1 MFDAKTLDAW
11 LMHIEVLHSKPID
24 LGLDRMKTMVERMGL
39 DFSSRTVIT
48 VGGTNGK
55 GSTCAML
62 ESIYRAAGYTTGMH
76 TSPHLIRLNER
87 CVVNGRE
94 VDDERLMD
102 AFRAVEK
109 ARGDMTLSY
118 FEYTALAI
126 LRIFRED
133 ELDVVI
139 LEIGLGGRLDAI
151 NTIDSNA
158 AVISTIGIDHVAFL
172 GNTREAI
179 GLEKAHIY
187 RPGCPAVCA
196 DADVPATVRN
206 HVEQI
211 GAKRLFAG
219 EDWTVTVKENGTF
232 TFAQGATLFE
242 DLPEPALAGVNQ
254 YRNAGGVLSVIAS
267 LMDRVPV
274 TLDDIRTGL
283 RQVRLTARFELITT
297 DPVPTVIDVGHNP
310 QAAEVLLTN
319 VVRSRR
325 PGEHTI
331 AVCGMLADKDMAG
344 VTHILADA
352 FDEWHVASLTGPRAA
367 TAAQLHEA
375 MLTAGVEPGRIHEH
389 ADVAQALAA
398 ARESA
403 VKIAGGAESGAEQA
417 VRIVVFGSFVTVTAA
432 PAGDEEPTGKKRL
445 RMPAFGFMKRKA
457 APLSDE
463 VEDDVPDEEIL
474 VQRQR
479 TRYRLVGA
487 AALMLGVI
495 VVSPLL
501 LDREQDV
508 KPPVSTEIPAV
519 PETARTTLNALPGSS
534 GDVDVTANGAAAEQ
548 STSRANLANEA
559 RQPVKTEP
567 APKAE
572 AAKPAPAPAARPEPK
587 KAEEKPAKKSS
598 ATDGKGFYVQVLA
611 TSSERNAEKLVR
623 ELSAKG
629 YPAYKVSVSQKA
641 GTLWRVRVGNY
652 ATRDEA
658 RGVQGTLVLDG
669 HTGQLIVGN
678 NP

>member
-1 MFDAKTLDAW
+1 MQFPNPFKK
-11 LMHIEVLHSKPID
+11 EKPA
-24 LGLDRMKTMVERMGL
+24 E
-39 DFSSRTVIT
+39 
-48 VGGTNGK
+48 
-55 GSTCAML
+55 
-62 ESIYRAAGYTTGMH
+62 
-76 TSPHLIRLNER
+76 
-87 CVVNGRE
+87 
-94 VDDERLMD
+94 
-102 AFRAVEK
+102 
-109 ARGDMTLSY
+109 
-118 FEYTALAI
+118 
-126 LRIFRED
+126 
-133 ELDVVI
+133 
-139 LEIGLGGRLDAI
+139 
-151 NTIDSNA
+151 
-158 AVISTIGIDHVAFL
+158 
-172 GNTREAI
+172 
-179 GLEKAHIY
+179 
-187 RPGCPAVCA
+187 
-196 DADVPATVRN
+196 
-206 HVEQI
+206 
-211 GAKRLFAG
+211 
-219 EDWTVTVKENGTF
+219 
-232 TFAQGATLFE
+232 
-242 DLPEPALAGVNQ
+242 
-254 YRNAGGVLSVIAS
+254 
-267 LMDRVPV
+267 
-274 TLDDIRTGL
+274 
-283 RQVRLTARFELITT
+283 
-297 DPVPTVIDVGHNP
+297 
-310 QAAEVLLTN
+310 QAAEAPRIEPQLGGEGGEPSPWDVREDPPAFN
-319 VVRSRR
+319 VV
-325 PGEHTI
+325 GEEKPLVEPERAAEPVPESVQTPVYSPAAPAASADPVAPAPESAPRGSLVVEPKAPQPAAKI
-331 AVCGMLADKDMAG
+331 EPRLA
-344 VTHILADA
+344 
-352 FDEWHVASLTGPRAA
+352 PRAA
-367 TAAQLHEA
+367 DAAPETRLVIGEIGSAPSPEA
-375 MLTAGVEPGRIHEH
+375 PRRPAPEPE
-389 ADVAQALAA
+389 A
-398 ARESA
+398 
-403 VKIAGGAESGAEQA
+403 
-417 VRIVVFGSFVTVTAA
+417 AA

-534 GDVDVTANGAAAEQ
+534 GDVDVTDNGAAAEQ

-587 KAEEKPAKKSS
+587 KAEEKPAKKSF

>member
-1 MFDAKTLDAW
+1 MQFPNPFKK
-11 LMHIEVLHSKPID
+11 EKPA
-24 LGLDRMKTMVERMGL
+24 E
-39 DFSSRTVIT
+39 
-48 VGGTNGK
+48 
-55 GSTCAML
+55 
-62 ESIYRAAGYTTGMH
+62 
-76 TSPHLIRLNER
+76 
-87 CVVNGRE
+87 
-94 VDDERLMD
+94 
-102 AFRAVEK
+102 
-109 ARGDMTLSY
+109 
-118 FEYTALAI
+118 
-126 LRIFRED
+126 
-133 ELDVVI
+133 
-139 LEIGLGGRLDAI
+139 
-151 NTIDSNA
+151 
-158 AVISTIGIDHVAFL
+158 
-172 GNTREAI
+172 
-179 GLEKAHIY
+179 
-187 RPGCPAVCA
+187 
-196 DADVPATVRN
+196 
-206 HVEQI
+206 
-211 GAKRLFAG
+211 
-219 EDWTVTVKENGTF
+219 
-232 TFAQGATLFE
+232 
-242 DLPEPALAGVNQ
+242 
-254 YRNAGGVLSVIAS
+254 
-267 LMDRVPV
+267 
-274 TLDDIRTGL
+274 
-283 RQVRLTARFELITT
+283 
-297 DPVPTVIDVGHNP
+297 
-310 QAAEVLLTN
+310 QAAEAPRIEPQLGGEGGEPSPWDVREDPPAFN
-319 VVRSRR
+319 VV
-325 PGEHTI
+325 GEEKPLVEPERAAEPVPESVQTPVYSPAAPAASADPVAPAPESAPRGSLFVEPKAPQPAAKI
-331 AVCGMLADKDMAG
+331 EPRLA
-344 VTHILADA
+344 
-352 FDEWHVASLTGPRAA
+352 PRAA
-367 TAAQLHEA
+367 DAAPETRLVIGEIGSAPSPEA
-375 MLTAGVEPGRIHEH
+375 PRRPPPEP
-389 ADVAQALAA
+389 QAP
-398 ARESA
+398 
-403 VKIAGGAESGAEQA
+403 
-417 VRIVVFGSFVTVTAA
+417 A

>member
-1 MFDAKTLDAW
+1 MQFPNPFKK
-11 LMHIEVLHSKPID
+11 EKPA
-24 LGLDRMKTMVERMGL
+24 E
-39 DFSSRTVIT
+39 
-48 VGGTNGK
+48 
-55 GSTCAML
+55 
-62 ESIYRAAGYTTGMH
+62 
-76 TSPHLIRLNER
+76 
-87 CVVNGRE
+87 
-94 VDDERLMD
+94 
-102 AFRAVEK
+102 
-109 ARGDMTLSY
+109 
-118 FEYTALAI
+118 
-126 LRIFRED
+126 
-133 ELDVVI
+133 
-139 LEIGLGGRLDAI
+139 
-151 NTIDSNA
+151 
-158 AVISTIGIDHVAFL
+158 
-172 GNTREAI
+172 
-179 GLEKAHIY
+179 
-187 RPGCPAVCA
+187 
-196 DADVPATVRN
+196 
-206 HVEQI
+206 
-211 GAKRLFAG
+211 
-219 EDWTVTVKENGTF
+219 
-232 TFAQGATLFE
+232 
-242 DLPEPALAGVNQ
+242 
-254 YRNAGGVLSVIAS
+254 
-267 LMDRVPV
+267 
-274 TLDDIRTGL
+274 
-283 RQVRLTARFELITT
+283 
-297 DPVPTVIDVGHNP
+297 
-310 QAAEVLLTN
+310 QAAEAPRIEPQLGGEGGEPSPWDVREDPPAFN
-319 VVRSRR
+319 VV
-325 PGEHTI
+325 GEEKPLVEPERAAEPVPESVQTPVYSPAAPAASADPVAPAPESAPRGSLFVEPKAPQPAAKI
-331 AVCGMLADKDMAG
+331 EPRLA
-344 VTHILADA
+344 
-352 FDEWHVASLTGPRAA
+352 PRAA
-367 TAAQLHEA
+367 DAAPETRLVIGEIGSAPSPEA
-375 MLTAGVEPGRIHEH
+375 PRRPAPEPE
-389 ADVAQALAA
+389 A
-398 ARESA
+398 
-403 VKIAGGAESGAEQA
+403 
-417 VRIVVFGSFVTVTAA
+417 AA

-534 GDVDVTANGAAAEQ
+534 GDVDVTDNGAAAEQ

-587 KAEEKPAKKSS
+587 KAEEKPAKKSF

-658 RGVQGTLVLDG
+658 RGVQGTLGLDG

>member
-1 MFDAKTLDAW
+1 MQFPNPFKKEKPAEQAAEAPR
-11 LMHIEVLHSKPID
+11 IEPQ
-24 LGLDRMKTMVERMGL
+24 
-39 DFSSRTVIT
+39 
-48 VGGTNGK
+48 
-55 GSTCAML
+55 
-62 ESIYRAAGYTTGMH
+62 
-76 TSPHLIRLNER
+76 
-87 CVVNGRE
+87 
-94 VDDERLMD
+94 
-102 AFRAVEK
+102 
-109 ARGDMTLSY
+109 
-118 FEYTALAI
+118 
-126 LRIFRED
+126 
-133 ELDVVI
+133 
-139 LEIGLGGRLDAI
+139 LGGEGGEP
-151 NTIDSNA
+151 S
-158 AVISTIGIDHVAFL
+158 
-172 GNTREAI
+172 
-179 GLEKAHIY
+179 
-187 RPGCPAVCA
+187 PW
-196 DADVPATVRN
+196 DVR
-206 HVEQI
+206 
-211 GAKRLFAG
+211 
-219 EDWTVTVKENGTF
+219 
-232 TFAQGATLFE
+232 E
-242 DLPEPALAGVNQ
+242 DLPAFNVVGEEKPLVEPERAAEPVPE
-254 YRNAGGVLSVIAS
+254 SVQTPVYSPAAPAAS
-267 LMDRVPV
+267 
-274 TLDDIRTGL
+274 
-283 RQVRLTARFELITT
+283 A
-297 DPVPTVIDVGHNP
+297 DPVAPAPESAPRGSLFVEPKAP
-310 QAAEVLLTN
+310 QPAAKIEPRL
-319 VVRSRR
+319 S
-325 PGEHTI
+325 
-331 AVCGMLADKDMAG
+331 
-344 VTHILADA
+344 
-352 FDEWHVASLTGPRAA
+352 PRAA
-367 TAAQLHEA
+367 DAAPETRLVIGEIGSAPSPEA
-375 MLTAGVEPGRIHEH
+375 PRRPAPEPE
-389 ADVAQALAA
+389 A
-398 ARESA
+398 
-403 VKIAGGAESGAEQA
+403 
-417 VRIVVFGSFVTVTAA
+417 AA

-611 TSSERNAEKLVR
+611 TSSERNAEKLVK

-629 YPAYKVSVSQKA
+629 YPAYKVSVSQKV

>member
-1 MFDAKTLDAW
+1 MQFSNPFKK
-11 LMHIEVLHSKPID
+11 EKPA
-24 LGLDRMKTMVERMGL
+24 E
-39 DFSSRTVIT
+39 
-48 VGGTNGK
+48 
-55 GSTCAML
+55 
-62 ESIYRAAGYTTGMH
+62 
-76 TSPHLIRLNER
+76 
-87 CVVNGRE
+87 
-94 VDDERLMD
+94 
-102 AFRAVEK
+102 
-109 ARGDMTLSY
+109 
-118 FEYTALAI
+118 
-126 LRIFRED
+126 
-133 ELDVVI
+133 
-139 LEIGLGGRLDAI
+139 
-151 NTIDSNA
+151 
-158 AVISTIGIDHVAFL
+158 
-172 GNTREAI
+172 
-179 GLEKAHIY
+179 
-187 RPGCPAVCA
+187 
-196 DADVPATVRN
+196 
-206 HVEQI
+206 
-211 GAKRLFAG
+211 
-219 EDWTVTVKENGTF
+219 
-232 TFAQGATLFE
+232 
-242 DLPEPALAGVNQ
+242 
-254 YRNAGGVLSVIAS
+254 
-267 LMDRVPV
+267 
-274 TLDDIRTGL
+274 
-283 RQVRLTARFELITT
+283 
-297 DPVPTVIDVGHNP
+297 
-310 QAAEVLLTN
+310 QAAEAPRIEPQLGGEGGEPSPWDVREDPPAFN
-319 VVRSRR
+319 VV
-325 PGEHTI
+325 GEEKPLVEPERAAEPVPESVQTPVYSPAAPAASADPVAPAPAPESAPRGSLFVEPKAPQPAAKI
-331 AVCGMLADKDMAG
+331 EPRLA
-344 VTHILADA
+344 
-352 FDEWHVASLTGPRAA
+352 PRAA
-367 TAAQLHEA
+367 DAAPETRLVIGEIGSAPSPEA
-375 MLTAGVEPGRIHEH
+375 PRRPAPEPE
-389 ADVAQALAA
+389 A
-398 ARESA
+398 
-403 VKIAGGAESGAEQA
+403 
-417 VRIVVFGSFVTVTAA
+417 AA

-495 VVSPLL
+495 VVLPLL

>member
-1 MFDAKTLDAW
+1 MQFPNPFKKEKPAEQAAEAPR
-11 LMHIEVLHSKPID
+11 IEPQLGGEGGEPSPWDVREDPPAFNVVGEEKP
-24 LGLDRMKTMVERMGL
+24 LVEP
-39 DFSSRTVIT
+39 
-48 VGGTNGK
+48 
-55 GSTCAML
+55 
-62 ESIYRAAGYTTGMH
+62 ERAAEPVPESVQTPVY
-76 TSPHLIRLNER
+76 SPAAPAASADPVAPAPESAPRGSLFVEPKAPQPAAKIEPRLAPRAADAAPET
-87 CVVNGRE
+87 
-94 VDDERLMD
+94 RL
-102 AFRAVEK
+102 
-109 ARGDMTLSY
+109 
-118 FEYTALAI
+118 
-126 LRIFRED
+126 
-133 ELDVVI
+133 VI
-139 LEIGLGGRLDAI
+139 GEIGRAP
-151 NTIDSNA
+151 SP
-158 AVISTIGIDHVAFL
+158 
-172 GNTREAI
+172 EAPR
-179 GLEKAHIY
+179 
-187 RPGCPAVCA
+187 RPP
-196 DADVPATVRN
+196 
-206 HVEQI
+206 
-211 GAKRLFAG
+211 
-219 EDWTVTVKENGTF
+219 
-232 TFAQGATLFE
+232 
-242 DLPEPALAGVNQ
+242 PEPAA
-254 YRNAGGVLSVIAS
+254 
-267 LMDRVPV
+267 
-274 TLDDIRTGL
+274 
-283 RQVRLTARFELITT
+283 
-297 DPVPTVIDVGHNP
+297 
-310 QAAEVLLTN
+310 
-319 VVRSRR
+319 
-325 PGEHTI
+325 
-331 AVCGMLADKDMAG
+331 
-344 VTHILADA
+344 
-352 FDEWHVASLTGPRAA
+352 
-367 TAAQLHEA
+367 
-375 MLTAGVEPGRIHEH
+375 
-389 ADVAQALAA
+389 
-398 ARESA
+398 
-403 VKIAGGAESGAEQA
+403 
-417 VRIVVFGSFVTVTAA
+417 AA
-432 PAGDEEPTGKKRL
+432 PAGAGVPTGKKRL

>member
-1 MFDAKTLDAW
+1 MQFPNPFKK
-11 LMHIEVLHSKPID
+11 EKPA
-24 LGLDRMKTMVERMGL
+24 E
-39 DFSSRTVIT
+39 
-48 VGGTNGK
+48 
-55 GSTCAML
+55 
-62 ESIYRAAGYTTGMH
+62 
-76 TSPHLIRLNER
+76 
-87 CVVNGRE
+87 
-94 VDDERLMD
+94 
-102 AFRAVEK
+102 
-109 ARGDMTLSY
+109 
-118 FEYTALAI
+118 
-126 LRIFRED
+126 
-133 ELDVVI
+133 
-139 LEIGLGGRLDAI
+139 
-151 NTIDSNA
+151 
-158 AVISTIGIDHVAFL
+158 
-172 GNTREAI
+172 
-179 GLEKAHIY
+179 
-187 RPGCPAVCA
+187 
-196 DADVPATVRN
+196 
-206 HVEQI
+206 
-211 GAKRLFAG
+211 
-219 EDWTVTVKENGTF
+219 
-232 TFAQGATLFE
+232 
-242 DLPEPALAGVNQ
+242 
-254 YRNAGGVLSVIAS
+254 
-267 LMDRVPV
+267 
-274 TLDDIRTGL
+274 
-283 RQVRLTARFELITT
+283 
-297 DPVPTVIDVGHNP
+297 
-310 QAAEVLLTN
+310 QAAEAPRIEPQLGGEGGEPSPWDVREDPPAFN
-319 VVRSRR
+319 VV
-325 PGEHTI
+325 GEEKPLVEPERAAEPVPESVQTPVYSPAAPAASADPVAPAPESAPRGSLFVEPKAPQPAAKI
-331 AVCGMLADKDMAG
+331 EPRLA
-344 VTHILADA
+344 
-352 FDEWHVASLTGPRAA
+352 PRAA
-367 TAAQLHEA
+367 DAAPETRLVIGEIGSAPSPEA
-375 MLTAGVEPGRIHEH
+375 PRRPAPEPE
-389 ADVAQALAA
+389 A
-398 ARESA
+398 
-403 VKIAGGAESGAEQA
+403 
-417 VRIVVFGSFVTVTAA
+417 AA

-445 RMPAFGFMKRKA
+445 RMPTFGFMKRKA

-479 TRYRLVGA
+479 PRYRLVGA

>member
-1 MFDAKTLDAW
+1 MQFPNPFKKEKPAEQAAQAPR
-11 LMHIEVLHSKPID
+11 IEPQLGGEGGEPSPWDVREDPPAFNVVGEEKP
-24 LGLDRMKTMVERMGL
+24 LVEP
-39 DFSSRTVIT
+39 
-48 VGGTNGK
+48 
-55 GSTCAML
+55 
-62 ESIYRAAGYTTGMH
+62 ERAA
-76 TSPHLIRLNER
+76 E
-87 CVVNGRE
+87 
-94 VDDERLMD
+94 
-102 AFRAVEK
+102 
-109 ARGDMTLSY
+109 
-118 FEYTALAI
+118 
-126 LRIFRED
+126 
-133 ELDVVI
+133 
-139 LEIGLGGRLDAI
+139 
-151 NTIDSNA
+151 
-158 AVISTIGIDHVAFL
+158 
-172 GNTREAI
+172 
-179 GLEKAHIY
+179 
-187 RPGCPAVCA
+187 
-196 DADVPATVRN
+196 
-206 HVEQI
+206 
-211 GAKRLFAG
+211 
-219 EDWTVTVKENGTF
+219 
-232 TFAQGATLFE
+232 
-242 DLPEPALAGVNQ
+242 
-254 YRNAGGVLSVIAS
+254 
-267 LMDRVPV
+267 
-274 TLDDIRTGL
+274 
-283 RQVRLTARFELITT
+283 
-297 DPVPTVIDVGHNP
+297 PVPESVQTPVYSPAAPAASANP
-310 QAAEVLLTN
+310 VAPAPESAPRGSLFVEPKAPQPAAKIEP
-319 VVRSRR
+319 R
-325 PGEHTI
+325 
-331 AVCGMLADKDMAG
+331 LA
-344 VTHILADA
+344 
-352 FDEWHVASLTGPRAA
+352 PRAA
-367 TAAQLHEA
+367 DAAPETRLVIGEIGSAPSPEA
-375 MLTAGVEPGRIHEH
+375 PRRPAPEPE
-389 ADVAQALAA
+389 A
-398 ARESA
+398 
-403 VKIAGGAESGAEQA
+403 
-417 VRIVVFGSFVTVTAA
+417 AA

>member
-1 MFDAKTLDAW
+1 MQFPNPFKKEKPAEQADEAPR
-11 LMHIEVLHSKPID
+11 IEPQLGGEGGEPSPWDVREDPPAFNVVGEEKP
-24 LGLDRMKTMVERMGL
+24 LVEP
-39 DFSSRTVIT
+39 
-48 VGGTNGK
+48 
-55 GSTCAML
+55 
-62 ESIYRAAGYTTGMH
+62 ERAAEPVPESVQTPVY
-76 TSPHLIRLNER
+76 SP
-87 CVVNGRE
+87 
-94 VDDERLMD
+94 
-102 AFRAVEK
+102 
-109 ARGDMTLSY
+109 
-118 FEYTALAI
+118 
-126 LRIFRED
+126 
-133 ELDVVI
+133 
-139 LEIGLGGRLDAI
+139 
-151 NTIDSNA
+151 A
-158 AVISTIGIDHVAFL
+158 A
-172 GNTREAI
+172 
-179 GLEKAHIY
+179 
-187 RPGCPAVCA
+187 PA
-196 DADVPATVRN
+196 
-206 HVEQI
+206 
-211 GAKRLFAG
+211 
-219 EDWTVTVKENGTF
+219 
-232 TFAQGATLFE
+232 
-242 DLPEPALAGVNQ
+242 
-254 YRNAGGVLSVIAS
+254 AS
-267 LMDRVPV
+267 
-274 TLDDIRTGL
+274 
-283 RQVRLTARFELITT
+283 A
-297 DPVPTVIDVGHNP
+297 DPVAPAPESAPRGSLFVEPKAP
-310 QAAEVLLTN
+310 QPAAKIEP
-319 VVRSRR
+319 R
-325 PGEHTI
+325 
-331 AVCGMLADKDMAG
+331 LA
-344 VTHILADA
+344 
-352 FDEWHVASLTGPRAA
+352 PRAA
-367 TAAQLHEA
+367 DAAPETRLVIGEIGSAPSPEA
-375 MLTAGVEPGRIHEH
+375 PRRPAPEPE
-389 ADVAQALAA
+389 A
-398 ARESA
+398 
-403 VKIAGGAESGAEQA
+403 
-417 VRIVVFGSFVTVTAA
+417 AA

-587 KAEEKPAKKSS
+587 KAEEKPAKKSF

>member
-1 MFDAKTLDAW
+1 MQFPNPFKK
-11 LMHIEVLHSKPID
+11 EKPA
-24 LGLDRMKTMVERMGL
+24 E
-39 DFSSRTVIT
+39 
-48 VGGTNGK
+48 
-55 GSTCAML
+55 
-62 ESIYRAAGYTTGMH
+62 
-76 TSPHLIRLNER
+76 
-87 CVVNGRE
+87 
-94 VDDERLMD
+94 
-102 AFRAVEK
+102 
-109 ARGDMTLSY
+109 
-118 FEYTALAI
+118 
-126 LRIFRED
+126 
-133 ELDVVI
+133 
-139 LEIGLGGRLDAI
+139 
-151 NTIDSNA
+151 
-158 AVISTIGIDHVAFL
+158 
-172 GNTREAI
+172 
-179 GLEKAHIY
+179 
-187 RPGCPAVCA
+187 
-196 DADVPATVRN
+196 
-206 HVEQI
+206 
-211 GAKRLFAG
+211 
-219 EDWTVTVKENGTF
+219 
-232 TFAQGATLFE
+232 
-242 DLPEPALAGVNQ
+242 
-254 YRNAGGVLSVIAS
+254 
-267 LMDRVPV
+267 
-274 TLDDIRTGL
+274 
-283 RQVRLTARFELITT
+283 
-297 DPVPTVIDVGHNP
+297 
-310 QAAEVLLTN
+310 QAAEAPRIEPQLGGEGGEPSPWDVREDPPAFN
-319 VVRSRR
+319 VV
-325 PGEHTI
+325 GEEKPLVEPERAAEPVPESVQTPVYSPAAPAASADPVAPAPESAPRGSLFVEPKAPQPAAKI
-331 AVCGMLADKDMAG
+331 EPRLA
-344 VTHILADA
+344 
-352 FDEWHVASLTGPRAA
+352 PRAA
-367 TAAQLHEA
+367 DAAPETRLVIGEIGSAPSPEA
-375 MLTAGVEPGRIHEH
+375 PRRPAPEPE
-389 ADVAQALAA
+389 A
-398 ARESA
+398 
-403 VKIAGGAESGAEQA
+403 
-417 VRIVVFGSFVTVTAA
+417 AA

-641 GTLWRVRVGNY
+641 GTFWRVRVGNY

-669 HTGQLIVGN
+669 HTGQLIVGY

>member
-1 MFDAKTLDAW
+1 MQFPNPFKK
-11 LMHIEVLHSKPID
+11 EKPA
-24 LGLDRMKTMVERMGL
+24 E
-39 DFSSRTVIT
+39 
-48 VGGTNGK
+48 
-55 GSTCAML
+55 
-62 ESIYRAAGYTTGMH
+62 
-76 TSPHLIRLNER
+76 
-87 CVVNGRE
+87 
-94 VDDERLMD
+94 
-102 AFRAVEK
+102 
-109 ARGDMTLSY
+109 
-118 FEYTALAI
+118 
-126 LRIFRED
+126 
-133 ELDVVI
+133 
-139 LEIGLGGRLDAI
+139 
-151 NTIDSNA
+151 
-158 AVISTIGIDHVAFL
+158 
-172 GNTREAI
+172 
-179 GLEKAHIY
+179 
-187 RPGCPAVCA
+187 
-196 DADVPATVRN
+196 
-206 HVEQI
+206 
-211 GAKRLFAG
+211 
-219 EDWTVTVKENGTF
+219 
-232 TFAQGATLFE
+232 
-242 DLPEPALAGVNQ
+242 
-254 YRNAGGVLSVIAS
+254 
-267 LMDRVPV
+267 
-274 TLDDIRTGL
+274 
-283 RQVRLTARFELITT
+283 
-297 DPVPTVIDVGHNP
+297 
-310 QAAEVLLTN
+310 QAAEAPRIEPQLGGEGGEPSPWDVREDPPAFN
-319 VVRSRR
+319 VV
-325 PGEHTI
+325 GEEKPLVEPERAAEPVPESVQTPVYSPAAPAASADPVAPAPESAPRGSLFVEPKAPQPAAKI
-331 AVCGMLADKDMAG
+331 EPRLA
-344 VTHILADA
+344 
-352 FDEWHVASLTGPRAA
+352 PRAA
-367 TAAQLHEA
+367 DAAPETRLVIGEIGSAPSPEA
-375 MLTAGVEPGRIHEH
+375 PRRPAPEPE
-389 ADVAQALAA
+389 A
-398 ARESA
+398 
-403 VKIAGGAESGAEQA
+403 
-417 VRIVVFGSFVTVTAA
+417 AA

-611 TSSERNAEKLVR
+611 TSSEHNAEKLVR

>member
-1 MFDAKTLDAW
+1 MQFPNPFKK
-11 LMHIEVLHSKPID
+11 EKPA
-24 LGLDRMKTMVERMGL
+24 E
-39 DFSSRTVIT
+39 
-48 VGGTNGK
+48 
-55 GSTCAML
+55 
-62 ESIYRAAGYTTGMH
+62 
-76 TSPHLIRLNER
+76 
-87 CVVNGRE
+87 
-94 VDDERLMD
+94 
-102 AFRAVEK
+102 
-109 ARGDMTLSY
+109 
-118 FEYTALAI
+118 
-126 LRIFRED
+126 
-133 ELDVVI
+133 
-139 LEIGLGGRLDAI
+139 
-151 NTIDSNA
+151 
-158 AVISTIGIDHVAFL
+158 
-172 GNTREAI
+172 
-179 GLEKAHIY
+179 
-187 RPGCPAVCA
+187 
-196 DADVPATVRN
+196 
-206 HVEQI
+206 
-211 GAKRLFAG
+211 
-219 EDWTVTVKENGTF
+219 
-232 TFAQGATLFE
+232 
-242 DLPEPALAGVNQ
+242 
-254 YRNAGGVLSVIAS
+254 
-267 LMDRVPV
+267 
-274 TLDDIRTGL
+274 
-283 RQVRLTARFELITT
+283 
-297 DPVPTVIDVGHNP
+297 
-310 QAAEVLLTN
+310 QAAEAPRIEPQLGGEGGEPSPGDVREDPPAFN
-319 VVRSRR
+319 VV
-325 PGEHTI
+325 GEEKPLVEPERAAEPVPESVQTPVYSP
-331 AVCGMLADKDMAG
+331 AAPAAAADPLAPAPESAPRGSLFVEPKAPQPAAK
-344 VTHILADA
+344 IEPRLA
-352 FDEWHVASLTGPRAA
+352 PRAA
-367 TAAQLHEA
+367 DAAPETRLVIGEIGSAPSPEA
-375 MLTAGVEPGRIHEH
+375 PRRPAPEPE
-389 ADVAQALAA
+389 A
-398 ARESA
+398 
-403 VKIAGGAESGAEQA
+403 
-417 VRIVVFGSFVTVTAA
+417 AA

-479 TRYRLVGA
+479 THYRLVGA

>member
-1 MFDAKTLDAW
+1 MQFPNPFKKEKPAEQAAEAPR
-11 LMHIEVLHSKPID
+11 IEPQ
-24 LGLDRMKTMVERMGL
+24 
-39 DFSSRTVIT
+39 
-48 VGGTNGK
+48 
-55 GSTCAML
+55 
-62 ESIYRAAGYTTGMH
+62 
-76 TSPHLIRLNER
+76 
-87 CVVNGRE
+87 
-94 VDDERLMD
+94 
-102 AFRAVEK
+102 
-109 ARGDMTLSY
+109 
-118 FEYTALAI
+118 
-126 LRIFRED
+126 
-133 ELDVVI
+133 
-139 LEIGLGGRLDAI
+139 LGGEGGEP
-151 NTIDSNA
+151 S
-158 AVISTIGIDHVAFL
+158 
-172 GNTREAI
+172 
-179 GLEKAHIY
+179 
-187 RPGCPAVCA
+187 PW
-196 DADVPATVRN
+196 DVR
-206 HVEQI
+206 
-211 GAKRLFAG
+211 
-219 EDWTVTVKENGTF
+219 
-232 TFAQGATLFE
+232 E
-242 DLPEPALAGVNQ
+242 DLPAFNVVGEEKPLVEPERAAEPVPE
-254 YRNAGGVLSVIAS
+254 SVQTPVYSPAAPAAS
-267 LMDRVPV
+267 
-274 TLDDIRTGL
+274 
-283 RQVRLTARFELITT
+283 A
-297 DPVPTVIDVGHNP
+297 DPVAPAPESAPRGSLFVEPKAP
-310 QAAEVLLTN
+310 QPAAKIEPRL
-319 VVRSRR
+319 S
-325 PGEHTI
+325 
-331 AVCGMLADKDMAG
+331 
-344 VTHILADA
+344 
-352 FDEWHVASLTGPRAA
+352 PRAA
-367 TAAQLHEA
+367 DAAPETRLVIGEIGSAPSPEA
-375 MLTAGVEPGRIHEH
+375 PRRPAPEPE
-389 ADVAQALAA
+389 A
-398 ARESA
+398 
-403 VKIAGGAESGAEQA
+403 
-417 VRIVVFGSFVTVTAA
+417 AA

-572 AAKPAPAPAARPEPK
+572 AAKPAPALAARPEHK

-611 TSSERNAEKLVR
+611 TSSERNAEKLVK

>member
-1 MFDAKTLDAW
+1 MQFPNPFKK
-11 LMHIEVLHSKPID
+11 EKPA
-24 LGLDRMKTMVERMGL
+24 E
-39 DFSSRTVIT
+39 
-48 VGGTNGK
+48 
-55 GSTCAML
+55 
-62 ESIYRAAGYTTGMH
+62 
-76 TSPHLIRLNER
+76 
-87 CVVNGRE
+87 
-94 VDDERLMD
+94 
-102 AFRAVEK
+102 
-109 ARGDMTLSY
+109 
-118 FEYTALAI
+118 
-126 LRIFRED
+126 
-133 ELDVVI
+133 
-139 LEIGLGGRLDAI
+139 
-151 NTIDSNA
+151 
-158 AVISTIGIDHVAFL
+158 
-172 GNTREAI
+172 
-179 GLEKAHIY
+179 
-187 RPGCPAVCA
+187 
-196 DADVPATVRN
+196 
-206 HVEQI
+206 
-211 GAKRLFAG
+211 
-219 EDWTVTVKENGTF
+219 
-232 TFAQGATLFE
+232 
-242 DLPEPALAGVNQ
+242 
-254 YRNAGGVLSVIAS
+254 
-267 LMDRVPV
+267 
-274 TLDDIRTGL
+274 
-283 RQVRLTARFELITT
+283 
-297 DPVPTVIDVGHNP
+297 
-310 QAAEVLLTN
+310 QAAEAPRIEPQLGGEGGEPSPWDVREDPPAFN
-319 VVRSRR
+319 VV
-325 PGEHTI
+325 GEEKPLVEPERAAEPVPESVQTPVYSPAAPAASADPVAPAPESAPRGSLFVEPKAPQPAAKI
-331 AVCGMLADKDMAG
+331 EPRLA
-344 VTHILADA
+344 
-352 FDEWHVASLTGPRAA
+352 PRAA
-367 TAAQLHEA
+367 DAAPETRLVIGEIGSAPSPEA
-375 MLTAGVEPGRIHEH
+375 PRRPAPEPE
-389 ADVAQALAA
+389 A
-398 ARESA
+398 
-403 VKIAGGAESGAEQA
+403 
-417 VRIVVFGSFVTVTAA
+417 AA

-534 GDVDVTANGAAAEQ
+534 GDVDVTDNGAAAEQ

-572 AAKPAPAPAARPEPK
+572 AAKPAPAPAARPEPQ
-587 KAEEKPAKKSS
+587 KAEEKPAKKSF

>member
-1 MFDAKTLDAW
+1 MQFPNPFKK
-11 LMHIEVLHSKPID
+11 EKPA
-24 LGLDRMKTMVERMGL
+24 E
-39 DFSSRTVIT
+39 
-48 VGGTNGK
+48 
-55 GSTCAML
+55 
-62 ESIYRAAGYTTGMH
+62 
-76 TSPHLIRLNER
+76 
-87 CVVNGRE
+87 
-94 VDDERLMD
+94 
-102 AFRAVEK
+102 
-109 ARGDMTLSY
+109 
-118 FEYTALAI
+118 
-126 LRIFRED
+126 
-133 ELDVVI
+133 
-139 LEIGLGGRLDAI
+139 
-151 NTIDSNA
+151 
-158 AVISTIGIDHVAFL
+158 
-172 GNTREAI
+172 
-179 GLEKAHIY
+179 
-187 RPGCPAVCA
+187 
-196 DADVPATVRN
+196 
-206 HVEQI
+206 
-211 GAKRLFAG
+211 
-219 EDWTVTVKENGTF
+219 
-232 TFAQGATLFE
+232 
-242 DLPEPALAGVNQ
+242 
-254 YRNAGGVLSVIAS
+254 
-267 LMDRVPV
+267 
-274 TLDDIRTGL
+274 
-283 RQVRLTARFELITT
+283 
-297 DPVPTVIDVGHNP
+297 
-310 QAAEVLLTN
+310 QAAEAPRIEPQLGGEGGEPSPWDVREDPPAFN
-319 VVRSRR
+319 VV
-325 PGEHTI
+325 GEEKPLVEPERAAEPVPESVQTPVYSPAAPAASADPVAPAPESAPRGSLFVEPKAPQPAAKI
-331 AVCGMLADKDMAG
+331 EPRLA
-344 VTHILADA
+344 
-352 FDEWHVASLTGPRAA
+352 PRAA
-367 TAAQLHEA
+367 DAAPETRLVIGEIGSAPSPEA
-375 MLTAGVEPGRIHEH
+375 PRRPAPEPE
-389 ADVAQALAA
+389 A
-398 ARESA
+398 
-403 VKIAGGAESGAEQA
+403 
-417 VRIVVFGSFVTVTAA
+417 AA

-463 VEDDVPDEEIL
+463 VEDDVSDEEIL

-534 GDVDVTANGAAAEQ
+534 GDVDVTDNGAAAEQ

-587 KAEEKPAKKSS
+587 KAEEKPAKKSF

>member
-1 MFDAKTLDAW
+1 MQFPNPFKK
-11 LMHIEVLHSKPID
+11 EKPA
-24 LGLDRMKTMVERMGL
+24 E
-39 DFSSRTVIT
+39 
-48 VGGTNGK
+48 
-55 GSTCAML
+55 
-62 ESIYRAAGYTTGMH
+62 
-76 TSPHLIRLNER
+76 
-87 CVVNGRE
+87 
-94 VDDERLMD
+94 
-102 AFRAVEK
+102 
-109 ARGDMTLSY
+109 
-118 FEYTALAI
+118 
-126 LRIFRED
+126 
-133 ELDVVI
+133 
-139 LEIGLGGRLDAI
+139 
-151 NTIDSNA
+151 
-158 AVISTIGIDHVAFL
+158 
-172 GNTREAI
+172 
-179 GLEKAHIY
+179 
-187 RPGCPAVCA
+187 
-196 DADVPATVRN
+196 
-206 HVEQI
+206 
-211 GAKRLFAG
+211 
-219 EDWTVTVKENGTF
+219 
-232 TFAQGATLFE
+232 
-242 DLPEPALAGVNQ
+242 
-254 YRNAGGVLSVIAS
+254 
-267 LMDRVPV
+267 
-274 TLDDIRTGL
+274 
-283 RQVRLTARFELITT
+283 
-297 DPVPTVIDVGHNP
+297 
-310 QAAEVLLTN
+310 QAAEAPRIEPQLGGEGGEPSPWDVREDPPAFN
-319 VVRSRR
+319 VV
-325 PGEHTI
+325 GEEKPLVEPERAAEPVPESVQTPVYSPAAPAASADPVAPAPESAPRGSLFVEPKAPQPAAKI
-331 AVCGMLADKDMAG
+331 EPRLA
-344 VTHILADA
+344 
-352 FDEWHVASLTGPRAA
+352 PRAA
-367 TAAQLHEA
+367 DAAPETRLVIGEIGSAPSPEA
-375 MLTAGVEPGRIHEH
+375 PRSPAPEPE
-389 ADVAQALAA
+389 A
-398 ARESA
+398 
-403 VKIAGGAESGAEQA
+403 
-417 VRIVVFGSFVTVTAA
+417 AA

-534 GDVDVTANGAAAEQ
+534 GDVDVTDNGAAAEQ

-567 APKAE
+567 APKA
-572 AAKPAPAPAARPEPK
+572 AKPAPAPAARPEPK
-587 KAEEKPAKKSS
+587 KAEEKPAKKSF

>member
-1 MFDAKTLDAW
+1 MQFPNPFKK
-11 LMHIEVLHSKPID
+11 EKPA
-24 LGLDRMKTMVERMGL
+24 E
-39 DFSSRTVIT
+39 
-48 VGGTNGK
+48 
-55 GSTCAML
+55 
-62 ESIYRAAGYTTGMH
+62 
-76 TSPHLIRLNER
+76 
-87 CVVNGRE
+87 
-94 VDDERLMD
+94 
-102 AFRAVEK
+102 
-109 ARGDMTLSY
+109 
-118 FEYTALAI
+118 
-126 LRIFRED
+126 
-133 ELDVVI
+133 
-139 LEIGLGGRLDAI
+139 
-151 NTIDSNA
+151 
-158 AVISTIGIDHVAFL
+158 
-172 GNTREAI
+172 
-179 GLEKAHIY
+179 
-187 RPGCPAVCA
+187 
-196 DADVPATVRN
+196 
-206 HVEQI
+206 
-211 GAKRLFAG
+211 
-219 EDWTVTVKENGTF
+219 
-232 TFAQGATLFE
+232 
-242 DLPEPALAGVNQ
+242 
-254 YRNAGGVLSVIAS
+254 
-267 LMDRVPV
+267 
-274 TLDDIRTGL
+274 
-283 RQVRLTARFELITT
+283 
-297 DPVPTVIDVGHNP
+297 
-310 QAAEVLLTN
+310 QAAEAPRIEPQLGGEGGEPSPWDVREDPPAFN
-319 VVRSRR
+319 VV
-325 PGEHTI
+325 GEEKPLVEPERAAEPVPESVQAPVYSPAAPAASAAPVAPAPAPESAPRGSLFVEPKAPQPAAKIEPH
-331 AVCGMLADKDMAG
+331 LA
-344 VTHILADA
+344 
-352 FDEWHVASLTGPRAA
+352 PRAA
-367 TAAQLHEA
+367 DAAPETRLVIGEIGSAPSPEA
-375 MLTAGVEPGRIHEH
+375 PRRPAPEPE
-389 ADVAQALAA
+389 A
-398 ARESA
+398 
-403 VKIAGGAESGAEQA
+403 
-417 VRIVVFGSFVTVTAA
+417 AA

-495 VVSPLL
+495 VVLPLL

>member
-1 MFDAKTLDAW
+1 MQFPNPFKK
-11 LMHIEVLHSKPID
+11 EKPA
-24 LGLDRMKTMVERMGL
+24 E
-39 DFSSRTVIT
+39 
-48 VGGTNGK
+48 
-55 GSTCAML
+55 
-62 ESIYRAAGYTTGMH
+62 
-76 TSPHLIRLNER
+76 
-87 CVVNGRE
+87 
-94 VDDERLMD
+94 
-102 AFRAVEK
+102 
-109 ARGDMTLSY
+109 
-118 FEYTALAI
+118 
-126 LRIFRED
+126 
-133 ELDVVI
+133 
-139 LEIGLGGRLDAI
+139 
-151 NTIDSNA
+151 
-158 AVISTIGIDHVAFL
+158 
-172 GNTREAI
+172 
-179 GLEKAHIY
+179 
-187 RPGCPAVCA
+187 
-196 DADVPATVRN
+196 
-206 HVEQI
+206 
-211 GAKRLFAG
+211 
-219 EDWTVTVKENGTF
+219 
-232 TFAQGATLFE
+232 
-242 DLPEPALAGVNQ
+242 
-254 YRNAGGVLSVIAS
+254 
-267 LMDRVPV
+267 
-274 TLDDIRTGL
+274 
-283 RQVRLTARFELITT
+283 
-297 DPVPTVIDVGHNP
+297 
-310 QAAEVLLTN
+310 QAAEAPRIEPQLGGEGGEPSPWDVREDPPAFN
-319 VVRSRR
+319 VV
-325 PGEHTI
+325 GEEKPLVEPERAAEPVPESVQTPVYSPAAPAASADPVAPAPESAPRGSLFVEPKAPQPAAKI
-331 AVCGMLADKDMAG
+331 EPRLA
-344 VTHILADA
+344 
-352 FDEWHVASLTGPRAA
+352 PRAA
-367 TAAQLHEA
+367 DAAPETRLVIGEIGSAPSPEA
-375 MLTAGVEPGRIHEH
+375 PRRPAPEPE
-389 ADVAQALAA
+389 A
-398 ARESA
+398 
-403 VKIAGGAESGAEQA
+403 
-417 VRIVVFGSFVTVTAA
+417 AA

-508 KPPVSTEIPAV
+508 KPPVSTEIPTV

-611 TSSERNAEKLVR
+611 TSNERNAEKLVK

>member
-1 MFDAKTLDAW
+1 MQFPNPFKK
-11 LMHIEVLHSKPID
+11 EKPA
-24 LGLDRMKTMVERMGL
+24 E
-39 DFSSRTVIT
+39 
-48 VGGTNGK
+48 
-55 GSTCAML
+55 
-62 ESIYRAAGYTTGMH
+62 
-76 TSPHLIRLNER
+76 
-87 CVVNGRE
+87 
-94 VDDERLMD
+94 
-102 AFRAVEK
+102 
-109 ARGDMTLSY
+109 
-118 FEYTALAI
+118 
-126 LRIFRED
+126 
-133 ELDVVI
+133 
-139 LEIGLGGRLDAI
+139 
-151 NTIDSNA
+151 
-158 AVISTIGIDHVAFL
+158 
-172 GNTREAI
+172 
-179 GLEKAHIY
+179 
-187 RPGCPAVCA
+187 
-196 DADVPATVRN
+196 
-206 HVEQI
+206 
-211 GAKRLFAG
+211 
-219 EDWTVTVKENGTF
+219 
-232 TFAQGATLFE
+232 
-242 DLPEPALAGVNQ
+242 
-254 YRNAGGVLSVIAS
+254 
-267 LMDRVPV
+267 
-274 TLDDIRTGL
+274 
-283 RQVRLTARFELITT
+283 
-297 DPVPTVIDVGHNP
+297 
-310 QAAEVLLTN
+310 QAAEAPRIEPQLGGEGGEPSPWDVREDPPAFN
-319 VVRSRR
+319 VV
-325 PGEHTI
+325 GEEKPLVEPERAAEPVPESVQTPVYSPAAPAASADPVAPAPESAPRGSLFVEPKAPQPAAKI
-331 AVCGMLADKDMAG
+331 EPRLA
-344 VTHILADA
+344 
-352 FDEWHVASLTGPRAA
+352 PRAA
-367 TAAQLHEA
+367 DAAPETRLVIGEIGSAPSPEA
-375 MLTAGVEPGRIHEH
+375 PRRPAPEPE
-389 ADVAQALAA
+389 A
-398 ARESA
+398 
-403 VKIAGGAESGAEQA
+403 
-417 VRIVVFGSFVTVTAA
+417 AA

-572 AAKPAPAPAARPEPK
+572 AAKPASAPAARPEPK

>member
-1 MFDAKTLDAW
+1 MQFPNPFKKEKPAEQAAEAPR
-11 LMHIEVLHSKPID
+11 IEPQ
-24 LGLDRMKTMVERMGL
+24 
-39 DFSSRTVIT
+39 
-48 VGGTNGK
+48 
-55 GSTCAML
+55 
-62 ESIYRAAGYTTGMH
+62 
-76 TSPHLIRLNER
+76 
-87 CVVNGRE
+87 
-94 VDDERLMD
+94 
-102 AFRAVEK
+102 
-109 ARGDMTLSY
+109 
-118 FEYTALAI
+118 
-126 LRIFRED
+126 
-133 ELDVVI
+133 
-139 LEIGLGGRLDAI
+139 LGGEGGEP
-151 NTIDSNA
+151 S
-158 AVISTIGIDHVAFL
+158 
-172 GNTREAI
+172 
-179 GLEKAHIY
+179 
-187 RPGCPAVCA
+187 PW
-196 DADVPATVRN
+196 DVR
-206 HVEQI
+206 
-211 GAKRLFAG
+211 
-219 EDWTVTVKENGTF
+219 
-232 TFAQGATLFE
+232 E
-242 DLPEPALAGVNQ
+242 DLPAFNVVGEEKPLVEPERAAEPVPE
-254 YRNAGGVLSVIAS
+254 SVQTPVYSPAAPAAS
-267 LMDRVPV
+267 
-274 TLDDIRTGL
+274 
-283 RQVRLTARFELITT
+283 A
-297 DPVPTVIDVGHNP
+297 DPVAPAPESAPRGSLFVEPKAP
-310 QAAEVLLTN
+310 QPAAKIEP
-319 VVRSRR
+319 R
-325 PGEHTI
+325 
-331 AVCGMLADKDMAG
+331 LA
-344 VTHILADA
+344 
-352 FDEWHVASLTGPRAA
+352 PRAA
-367 TAAQLHEA
+367 DAAPETRLVIGEIGSAPSPEA
-375 MLTAGVEPGRIHEH
+375 PRRPAPEPE
-389 ADVAQALAA
+389 A
-398 ARESA
+398 
-403 VKIAGGAESGAEQA
+403 
-417 VRIVVFGSFVTVTAA
+417 AA

-463 VEDDVPDEEIL
+463 VEDDVPDEEIF

>member
-1 MFDAKTLDAW
+1 MQFPNPFKK
-11 LMHIEVLHSKPID
+11 EKPA
-24 LGLDRMKTMVERMGL
+24 E
-39 DFSSRTVIT
+39 
-48 VGGTNGK
+48 
-55 GSTCAML
+55 
-62 ESIYRAAGYTTGMH
+62 
-76 TSPHLIRLNER
+76 
-87 CVVNGRE
+87 
-94 VDDERLMD
+94 
-102 AFRAVEK
+102 
-109 ARGDMTLSY
+109 
-118 FEYTALAI
+118 
-126 LRIFRED
+126 
-133 ELDVVI
+133 
-139 LEIGLGGRLDAI
+139 
-151 NTIDSNA
+151 
-158 AVISTIGIDHVAFL
+158 
-172 GNTREAI
+172 
-179 GLEKAHIY
+179 
-187 RPGCPAVCA
+187 
-196 DADVPATVRN
+196 
-206 HVEQI
+206 
-211 GAKRLFAG
+211 
-219 EDWTVTVKENGTF
+219 
-232 TFAQGATLFE
+232 
-242 DLPEPALAGVNQ
+242 
-254 YRNAGGVLSVIAS
+254 
-267 LMDRVPV
+267 
-274 TLDDIRTGL
+274 
-283 RQVRLTARFELITT
+283 
-297 DPVPTVIDVGHNP
+297 
-310 QAAEVLLTN
+310 QAAEAPRIEPQLGGEGGEPSPWDVREDPPAFN
-319 VVRSRR
+319 VV
-325 PGEHTI
+325 GEEKPLVEPERAAEPVPESVQTPVYSPAAPAASADPVAPAPESAPRGSLFVEPKAPQPAAKI
-331 AVCGMLADKDMAG
+331 EPRLA
-344 VTHILADA
+344 
-352 FDEWHVASLTGPRAA
+352 PRAA
-367 TAAQLHEA
+367 DAPPETRLVIGEIGSAPSPEA
-375 MLTAGVEPGRIHEH
+375 PRRPAPEPE
-389 ADVAQALAA
+389 A
-398 ARESA
+398 
-403 VKIAGGAESGAEQA
+403 
-417 VRIVVFGSFVTVTAA
+417 AA

>member
-1 MFDAKTLDAW
+1 MQFPNPFKK
-11 LMHIEVLHSKPID
+11 EKPA
-24 LGLDRMKTMVERMGL
+24 E
-39 DFSSRTVIT
+39 
-48 VGGTNGK
+48 
-55 GSTCAML
+55 
-62 ESIYRAAGYTTGMH
+62 
-76 TSPHLIRLNER
+76 
-87 CVVNGRE
+87 
-94 VDDERLMD
+94 
-102 AFRAVEK
+102 
-109 ARGDMTLSY
+109 
-118 FEYTALAI
+118 
-126 LRIFRED
+126 
-133 ELDVVI
+133 
-139 LEIGLGGRLDAI
+139 
-151 NTIDSNA
+151 
-158 AVISTIGIDHVAFL
+158 
-172 GNTREAI
+172 
-179 GLEKAHIY
+179 
-187 RPGCPAVCA
+187 
-196 DADVPATVRN
+196 
-206 HVEQI
+206 
-211 GAKRLFAG
+211 
-219 EDWTVTVKENGTF
+219 
-232 TFAQGATLFE
+232 
-242 DLPEPALAGVNQ
+242 
-254 YRNAGGVLSVIAS
+254 
-267 LMDRVPV
+267 
-274 TLDDIRTGL
+274 
-283 RQVRLTARFELITT
+283 
-297 DPVPTVIDVGHNP
+297 
-310 QAAEVLLTN
+310 QAAEAPRIEPQLGGEGGESSPWDVREDPPAFN
-319 VVRSRR
+319 VV
-325 PGEHTI
+325 GEEKPLVEPERAAEPVPESVQTPVYSPAAPAASADPVAPAPESAPRGSLFVEPKAPQPAAKI
-331 AVCGMLADKDMAG
+331 EPRLA
-344 VTHILADA
+344 
-352 FDEWHVASLTGPRAA
+352 PRAA
-367 TAAQLHEA
+367 DAAPETRLVIGEIGSAPSPEA
-375 MLTAGVEPGRIHEH
+375 PRRPAPEPE
-389 ADVAQALAA
+389 A
-398 ARESA
+398 
-403 VKIAGGAESGAEQA
+403 
-417 VRIVVFGSFVTVTAA
+417 AA

-587 KAEEKPAKKSS
+587 KDEEKPAKKSS

>member
-1 MFDAKTLDAW
+1 MQFPNPFKK
-11 LMHIEVLHSKPID
+11 EKPA
-24 LGLDRMKTMVERMGL
+24 E
-39 DFSSRTVIT
+39 
-48 VGGTNGK
+48 
-55 GSTCAML
+55 
-62 ESIYRAAGYTTGMH
+62 
-76 TSPHLIRLNER
+76 
-87 CVVNGRE
+87 
-94 VDDERLMD
+94 
-102 AFRAVEK
+102 
-109 ARGDMTLSY
+109 
-118 FEYTALAI
+118 
-126 LRIFRED
+126 
-133 ELDVVI
+133 
-139 LEIGLGGRLDAI
+139 
-151 NTIDSNA
+151 
-158 AVISTIGIDHVAFL
+158 
-172 GNTREAI
+172 
-179 GLEKAHIY
+179 
-187 RPGCPAVCA
+187 
-196 DADVPATVRN
+196 
-206 HVEQI
+206 
-211 GAKRLFAG
+211 
-219 EDWTVTVKENGTF
+219 
-232 TFAQGATLFE
+232 
-242 DLPEPALAGVNQ
+242 
-254 YRNAGGVLSVIAS
+254 
-267 LMDRVPV
+267 
-274 TLDDIRTGL
+274 
-283 RQVRLTARFELITT
+283 
-297 DPVPTVIDVGHNP
+297 
-310 QAAEVLLTN
+310 QAAEAPRIEPQLGGEGGEPSPWDVREDPPAFN
-319 VVRSRR
+319 VV
-325 PGEHTI
+325 GEEKPLVEPERAAEPVPESVQTPVYSPAAPAASADPVAPAPESAPRGSLFVEPKAPQPAAKI
-331 AVCGMLADKDMAG
+331 EPRLA
-344 VTHILADA
+344 
-352 FDEWHVASLTGPRAA
+352 PRAA
-367 TAAQLHEA
+367 DAAPETRLVIGEIGSAPSPEA
-375 MLTAGVEPGRIHEH
+375 PRRPAPEPE
-389 ADVAQALAA
+389 A
-398 ARESA
+398 
-403 VKIAGGAESGAEQA
+403 
-417 VRIVVFGSFVTVTAA
+417 AA

-623 ELSAKG
+623 ELSAKD

>member
-1 MFDAKTLDAW
+1 MQFPNPFKK
-11 LMHIEVLHSKPID
+11 EKPA
-24 LGLDRMKTMVERMGL
+24 E
-39 DFSSRTVIT
+39 
-48 VGGTNGK
+48 
-55 GSTCAML
+55 
-62 ESIYRAAGYTTGMH
+62 
-76 TSPHLIRLNER
+76 
-87 CVVNGRE
+87 
-94 VDDERLMD
+94 
-102 AFRAVEK
+102 
-109 ARGDMTLSY
+109 
-118 FEYTALAI
+118 
-126 LRIFRED
+126 
-133 ELDVVI
+133 
-139 LEIGLGGRLDAI
+139 
-151 NTIDSNA
+151 
-158 AVISTIGIDHVAFL
+158 
-172 GNTREAI
+172 
-179 GLEKAHIY
+179 
-187 RPGCPAVCA
+187 
-196 DADVPATVRN
+196 
-206 HVEQI
+206 
-211 GAKRLFAG
+211 
-219 EDWTVTVKENGTF
+219 
-232 TFAQGATLFE
+232 
-242 DLPEPALAGVNQ
+242 
-254 YRNAGGVLSVIAS
+254 
-267 LMDRVPV
+267 
-274 TLDDIRTGL
+274 
-283 RQVRLTARFELITT
+283 
-297 DPVPTVIDVGHNP
+297 
-310 QAAEVLLTN
+310 QAAEAPRIEPQLGGEGGEPSPWDVREDTPAFN
-319 VVRSRR
+319 VV
-325 PGEHTI
+325 GEEKPLVEPERAAEPVPESVQTPVYSPAAPAASADPVAPAPESAPRGSLFVEPKAPQPAAKI
-331 AVCGMLADKDMAG
+331 EPRLA
-344 VTHILADA
+344 
-352 FDEWHVASLTGPRAA
+352 PRAA
-367 TAAQLHEA
+367 DAAPETRLVIGEIGSAPSPEA
-375 MLTAGVEPGRIHEH
+375 PRRPAPEPE
-389 ADVAQALAA
+389 A
-398 ARESA
+398 
-403 VKIAGGAESGAEQA
+403 
-417 VRIVVFGSFVTVTAA
+417 AA

-611 TSSERNAEKLVR
+611 TSSERNAEKLVK

>member
-1 MFDAKTLDAW
+1 MQFPNPFKK
-11 LMHIEVLHSKPID
+11 EKPA
-24 LGLDRMKTMVERMGL
+24 E
-39 DFSSRTVIT
+39 
-48 VGGTNGK
+48 
-55 GSTCAML
+55 
-62 ESIYRAAGYTTGMH
+62 
-76 TSPHLIRLNER
+76 
-87 CVVNGRE
+87 
-94 VDDERLMD
+94 
-102 AFRAVEK
+102 
-109 ARGDMTLSY
+109 
-118 FEYTALAI
+118 
-126 LRIFRED
+126 
-133 ELDVVI
+133 
-139 LEIGLGGRLDAI
+139 
-151 NTIDSNA
+151 
-158 AVISTIGIDHVAFL
+158 
-172 GNTREAI
+172 
-179 GLEKAHIY
+179 
-187 RPGCPAVCA
+187 
-196 DADVPATVRN
+196 
-206 HVEQI
+206 
-211 GAKRLFAG
+211 
-219 EDWTVTVKENGTF
+219 
-232 TFAQGATLFE
+232 
-242 DLPEPALAGVNQ
+242 
-254 YRNAGGVLSVIAS
+254 
-267 LMDRVPV
+267 
-274 TLDDIRTGL
+274 
-283 RQVRLTARFELITT
+283 
-297 DPVPTVIDVGHNP
+297 
-310 QAAEVLLTN
+310 QAAEAPRIEPQLGGEGGEPSPWDVREDPPAFN
-319 VVRSRR
+319 VV
-325 PGEHTI
+325 GEEKPLVEPERAAEPVPESVQTPVYSPAAPAASAAPVAPAPESAPRGSLFVEPKAPQPAAKI
-331 AVCGMLADKDMAG
+331 EPRLA
-344 VTHILADA
+344 
-352 FDEWHVASLTGPRAA
+352 PRAA
-367 TAAQLHEA
+367 DAAPETRLVIGEIGSAPSPEVPRRPAPEPEA
-375 MLTAGVEPGRIHEH
+375 
-389 ADVAQALAA
+389 
-398 ARESA
+398 
-403 VKIAGGAESGAEQA
+403 
-417 VRIVVFGSFVTVTAA
+417 AA

-559 RQPVKTEP
+559 RQPVKTETEP
-567 APKAE
+567 APK

-587 KAEEKPAKKSS
+587 KAEEKPEKKSS

>member
-1 MFDAKTLDAW
+1 MQFPNPFKK
-11 LMHIEVLHSKPID
+11 EKPA
-24 LGLDRMKTMVERMGL
+24 E
-39 DFSSRTVIT
+39 
-48 VGGTNGK
+48 
-55 GSTCAML
+55 
-62 ESIYRAAGYTTGMH
+62 
-76 TSPHLIRLNER
+76 
-87 CVVNGRE
+87 
-94 VDDERLMD
+94 
-102 AFRAVEK
+102 
-109 ARGDMTLSY
+109 
-118 FEYTALAI
+118 
-126 LRIFRED
+126 
-133 ELDVVI
+133 
-139 LEIGLGGRLDAI
+139 
-151 NTIDSNA
+151 
-158 AVISTIGIDHVAFL
+158 
-172 GNTREAI
+172 
-179 GLEKAHIY
+179 
-187 RPGCPAVCA
+187 
-196 DADVPATVRN
+196 
-206 HVEQI
+206 
-211 GAKRLFAG
+211 
-219 EDWTVTVKENGTF
+219 
-232 TFAQGATLFE
+232 
-242 DLPEPALAGVNQ
+242 
-254 YRNAGGVLSVIAS
+254 
-267 LMDRVPV
+267 
-274 TLDDIRTGL
+274 
-283 RQVRLTARFELITT
+283 
-297 DPVPTVIDVGHNP
+297 
-310 QAAEVLLTN
+310 QAAEAPRIEPQLGGEGGEPSPWDVREDPPAFN
-319 VVRSRR
+319 VVGEEKPLVEPERAAEPVPESVQTPVYSPAAPAASADPVAPAPESAPRGSLFVEPKAPQPAAKIEPRLAPRATDAAPETRLVIGEIGSPPSPEAPRR
-325 PGEHTI
+325 PAPE
-331 AVCGMLADKDMAG
+331 
-344 VTHILADA
+344 
-352 FDEWHVASLTGPRAA
+352 P
-367 TAAQLHEA
+367 EA
-375 MLTAGVEPGRIHEH
+375 
-389 ADVAQALAA
+389 
-398 ARESA
+398 
-403 VKIAGGAESGAEQA
+403 
-417 VRIVVFGSFVTVTAA
+417 AA

-611 TSSERNAEKLVR
+611 TSSERNAEKLVK

>member
-1 MFDAKTLDAW
+1 MQFPNPFKKEKPAEQAAEAPR
-11 LMHIEVLHSKPID
+11 IEPQ
-24 LGLDRMKTMVERMGL
+24 
-39 DFSSRTVIT
+39 
-48 VGGTNGK
+48 
-55 GSTCAML
+55 
-62 ESIYRAAGYTTGMH
+62 
-76 TSPHLIRLNER
+76 
-87 CVVNGRE
+87 
-94 VDDERLMD
+94 
-102 AFRAVEK
+102 
-109 ARGDMTLSY
+109 
-118 FEYTALAI
+118 
-126 LRIFRED
+126 
-133 ELDVVI
+133 
-139 LEIGLGGRLDAI
+139 LGGEGGEP
-151 NTIDSNA
+151 S
-158 AVISTIGIDHVAFL
+158 
-172 GNTREAI
+172 
-179 GLEKAHIY
+179 
-187 RPGCPAVCA
+187 PW
-196 DADVPATVRN
+196 DVR
-206 HVEQI
+206 
-211 GAKRLFAG
+211 
-219 EDWTVTVKENGTF
+219 
-232 TFAQGATLFE
+232 E
-242 DLPEPALAGVNQ
+242 DLPAFNVVGEEKPLVEPERAAEPVPE
-254 YRNAGGVLSVIAS
+254 SVQTPVYSPAAPAAS
-267 LMDRVPV
+267 
-274 TLDDIRTGL
+274 
-283 RQVRLTARFELITT
+283 A
-297 DPVPTVIDVGHNP
+297 DPVAPASESAPRGSLFVEPKAP
-310 QAAEVLLTN
+310 QPAAKIEP
-319 VVRSRR
+319 R
-325 PGEHTI
+325 
-331 AVCGMLADKDMAG
+331 LA
-344 VTHILADA
+344 
-352 FDEWHVASLTGPRAA
+352 PRAA
-367 TAAQLHEA
+367 DAAPETRLVIGEIGSAPSPEA
-375 MLTAGVEPGRIHEH
+375 PRRPAPEPE
-389 ADVAQALAA
+389 A
-398 ARESA
+398 
-403 VKIAGGAESGAEQA
+403 
-417 VRIVVFGSFVTVTAA
+417 AA

-611 TSSERNAEKLVR
+611 TSSERNAEKLVK

>member
-1 MFDAKTLDAW
+1 MQFPNPFKK
-11 LMHIEVLHSKPID
+11 EKPA
-24 LGLDRMKTMVERMGL
+24 E
-39 DFSSRTVIT
+39 
-48 VGGTNGK
+48 
-55 GSTCAML
+55 
-62 ESIYRAAGYTTGMH
+62 
-76 TSPHLIRLNER
+76 
-87 CVVNGRE
+87 
-94 VDDERLMD
+94 
-102 AFRAVEK
+102 
-109 ARGDMTLSY
+109 
-118 FEYTALAI
+118 
-126 LRIFRED
+126 
-133 ELDVVI
+133 
-139 LEIGLGGRLDAI
+139 
-151 NTIDSNA
+151 
-158 AVISTIGIDHVAFL
+158 
-172 GNTREAI
+172 
-179 GLEKAHIY
+179 
-187 RPGCPAVCA
+187 
-196 DADVPATVRN
+196 
-206 HVEQI
+206 
-211 GAKRLFAG
+211 
-219 EDWTVTVKENGTF
+219 
-232 TFAQGATLFE
+232 
-242 DLPEPALAGVNQ
+242 
-254 YRNAGGVLSVIAS
+254 
-267 LMDRVPV
+267 
-274 TLDDIRTGL
+274 
-283 RQVRLTARFELITT
+283 
-297 DPVPTVIDVGHNP
+297 
-310 QAAEVLLTN
+310 QAAEAPRIEPQLGGEGGEPSPWDVREDPPAFN
-319 VVRSRR
+319 VV
-325 PGEHTI
+325 GEEKPLVEPERAAEPVPESVQTPVYSPAAPATSADPVAPAPESAPRGSLFVEPKAPQPAAKI
-331 AVCGMLADKDMAG
+331 EPRLA
-344 VTHILADA
+344 
-352 FDEWHVASLTGPRAA
+352 PRAA
-367 TAAQLHEA
+367 DAAPETRLVIGEIGSAPSPEA
-375 MLTAGVEPGRIHEH
+375 PRRLAPEPE
-389 ADVAQALAA
+389 A
-398 ARESA
+398 
-403 VKIAGGAESGAEQA
+403 
-417 VRIVVFGSFVTVTAA
+417 AA

>member
-1 MFDAKTLDAW
+1 MQFPNPFKK
-11 LMHIEVLHSKPID
+11 EKPA
-24 LGLDRMKTMVERMGL
+24 E
-39 DFSSRTVIT
+39 
-48 VGGTNGK
+48 
-55 GSTCAML
+55 
-62 ESIYRAAGYTTGMH
+62 
-76 TSPHLIRLNER
+76 
-87 CVVNGRE
+87 
-94 VDDERLMD
+94 
-102 AFRAVEK
+102 
-109 ARGDMTLSY
+109 
-118 FEYTALAI
+118 
-126 LRIFRED
+126 
-133 ELDVVI
+133 
-139 LEIGLGGRLDAI
+139 
-151 NTIDSNA
+151 
-158 AVISTIGIDHVAFL
+158 
-172 GNTREAI
+172 
-179 GLEKAHIY
+179 
-187 RPGCPAVCA
+187 
-196 DADVPATVRN
+196 
-206 HVEQI
+206 
-211 GAKRLFAG
+211 
-219 EDWTVTVKENGTF
+219 
-232 TFAQGATLFE
+232 
-242 DLPEPALAGVNQ
+242 
-254 YRNAGGVLSVIAS
+254 
-267 LMDRVPV
+267 
-274 TLDDIRTGL
+274 
-283 RQVRLTARFELITT
+283 
-297 DPVPTVIDVGHNP
+297 
-310 QAAEVLLTN
+310 QAAEAPRIEPQLGGEGGEPSPWDVREDPPAFN
-319 VVRSRR
+319 VV
-325 PGEHTI
+325 GEEKPLVEPERAAEPVPESVQTPVYSPAAPAASAAPVAPAPAPESAPRGSLFVEPKAPQPAAKI
-331 AVCGMLADKDMAG
+331 EPRLA
-344 VTHILADA
+344 
-352 FDEWHVASLTGPRAA
+352 PRAA
-367 TAAQLHEA
+367 DAAPETRLVIGEIGSAPSPEA
-375 MLTAGVEPGRIHEH
+375 PRRPAPEPE
-389 ADVAQALAA
+389 A
-398 ARESA
+398 
-403 VKIAGGAESGAEQA
+403 
-417 VRIVVFGSFVTVTAA
+417 AA

-463 VEDDVPDEEIL
+463 VEDDVSDEEIL

-611 TSSERNAEKLVR
+611 TSSERNAEKLVK

>member
-1 MFDAKTLDAW
+1 MQFPNPFKK
-11 LMHIEVLHSKPID
+11 EKPA
-24 LGLDRMKTMVERMGL
+24 E
-39 DFSSRTVIT
+39 
-48 VGGTNGK
+48 
-55 GSTCAML
+55 
-62 ESIYRAAGYTTGMH
+62 
-76 TSPHLIRLNER
+76 
-87 CVVNGRE
+87 
-94 VDDERLMD
+94 
-102 AFRAVEK
+102 
-109 ARGDMTLSY
+109 
-118 FEYTALAI
+118 
-126 LRIFRED
+126 
-133 ELDVVI
+133 
-139 LEIGLGGRLDAI
+139 
-151 NTIDSNA
+151 
-158 AVISTIGIDHVAFL
+158 
-172 GNTREAI
+172 
-179 GLEKAHIY
+179 
-187 RPGCPAVCA
+187 
-196 DADVPATVRN
+196 
-206 HVEQI
+206 
-211 GAKRLFAG
+211 
-219 EDWTVTVKENGTF
+219 
-232 TFAQGATLFE
+232 
-242 DLPEPALAGVNQ
+242 
-254 YRNAGGVLSVIAS
+254 
-267 LMDRVPV
+267 
-274 TLDDIRTGL
+274 
-283 RQVRLTARFELITT
+283 
-297 DPVPTVIDVGHNP
+297 
-310 QAAEVLLTN
+310 QAAEAPRIEPQLGGEGGEPSPWDVREDPPAFN
-319 VVRSRR
+319 VV
-325 PGEHTI
+325 GEEKPLVEPERAAEPVPESVQAPVYSPAAPAASADPVAPAPESAPRGSLFVEPKAPQPAAKI
-331 AVCGMLADKDMAG
+331 EPRLA
-344 VTHILADA
+344 
-352 FDEWHVASLTGPRAA
+352 PRAA
-367 TAAQLHEA
+367 DAAPETRLVIGEIGSAPSPEA
-375 MLTAGVEPGRIHEH
+375 PRRPAPEPE
-389 ADVAQALAA
+389 A
-398 ARESA
+398 
-403 VKIAGGAESGAEQA
+403 
-417 VRIVVFGSFVTVTAA
+417 AA

-495 VVSPLL
+495 VVLPLL

>member
-1 MFDAKTLDAW
+1 MQFPNPFKK
-11 LMHIEVLHSKPID
+11 EKPA
-24 LGLDRMKTMVERMGL
+24 E
-39 DFSSRTVIT
+39 
-48 VGGTNGK
+48 
-55 GSTCAML
+55 
-62 ESIYRAAGYTTGMH
+62 
-76 TSPHLIRLNER
+76 
-87 CVVNGRE
+87 
-94 VDDERLMD
+94 
-102 AFRAVEK
+102 
-109 ARGDMTLSY
+109 
-118 FEYTALAI
+118 
-126 LRIFRED
+126 
-133 ELDVVI
+133 
-139 LEIGLGGRLDAI
+139 
-151 NTIDSNA
+151 
-158 AVISTIGIDHVAFL
+158 
-172 GNTREAI
+172 
-179 GLEKAHIY
+179 
-187 RPGCPAVCA
+187 
-196 DADVPATVRN
+196 
-206 HVEQI
+206 
-211 GAKRLFAG
+211 
-219 EDWTVTVKENGTF
+219 
-232 TFAQGATLFE
+232 
-242 DLPEPALAGVNQ
+242 
-254 YRNAGGVLSVIAS
+254 
-267 LMDRVPV
+267 
-274 TLDDIRTGL
+274 
-283 RQVRLTARFELITT
+283 
-297 DPVPTVIDVGHNP
+297 
-310 QAAEVLLTN
+310 QAAEAPRIEPQLGGEGGEPSPWDVREDPPAFN
-319 VVRSRR
+319 VVGEEKPLVEPERAAEPVPESVQTPVYSPAAPAASADPVAPAPESAPRSSLFVEPKAPQPAAKIEPR
-325 PGEHTI
+325 
-331 AVCGMLADKDMAG
+331 LA
-344 VTHILADA
+344 
-352 FDEWHVASLTGPRAA
+352 PRAA
-367 TAAQLHEA
+367 DAAPETRLVIGEIGSAPSPEA
-375 MLTAGVEPGRIHEH
+375 PRRPAPEPE
-389 ADVAQALAA
+389 
-398 ARESA
+398 A
-403 VKIAGGAESGAEQA
+403 V
-417 VRIVVFGSFVTVTAA
+417 A

>member
-1 MFDAKTLDAW
+1 MQFPNPFKK
-11 LMHIEVLHSKPID
+11 EKPA
-24 LGLDRMKTMVERMGL
+24 E
-39 DFSSRTVIT
+39 
-48 VGGTNGK
+48 
-55 GSTCAML
+55 
-62 ESIYRAAGYTTGMH
+62 
-76 TSPHLIRLNER
+76 
-87 CVVNGRE
+87 
-94 VDDERLMD
+94 
-102 AFRAVEK
+102 
-109 ARGDMTLSY
+109 
-118 FEYTALAI
+118 
-126 LRIFRED
+126 
-133 ELDVVI
+133 
-139 LEIGLGGRLDAI
+139 
-151 NTIDSNA
+151 
-158 AVISTIGIDHVAFL
+158 
-172 GNTREAI
+172 
-179 GLEKAHIY
+179 
-187 RPGCPAVCA
+187 
-196 DADVPATVRN
+196 
-206 HVEQI
+206 
-211 GAKRLFAG
+211 
-219 EDWTVTVKENGTF
+219 
-232 TFAQGATLFE
+232 
-242 DLPEPALAGVNQ
+242 
-254 YRNAGGVLSVIAS
+254 
-267 LMDRVPV
+267 
-274 TLDDIRTGL
+274 
-283 RQVRLTARFELITT
+283 
-297 DPVPTVIDVGHNP
+297 
-310 QAAEVLLTN
+310 QAAEAPRIEPQLGGEGGEPSPWDVREDPPAFN
-319 VVRSRR
+319 VV
-325 PGEHTI
+325 GEEKPLVEPERAAEPVPESVQTPVYSPAAPAASADPVAPAPESAPRGSLFVEPKAPQPAAKI
-331 AVCGMLADKDMAG
+331 EPRLA
-344 VTHILADA
+344 
-352 FDEWHVASLTGPRAA
+352 PRAA
-367 TAAQLHEA
+367 DAAPETRLVIGEIGSAPSPEA
-375 MLTAGVEPGRIHEH
+375 PRRPAPEPE
-389 ADVAQALAA
+389 A
-398 ARESA
+398 
-403 VKIAGGAESGAEQA
+403 
-417 VRIVVFGSFVTVTAA
+417 AA

-445 RMPAFGFMKRKA
+445 RMPAFRFMKRKA

-611 TSSERNAEKLVR
+611 TSSERNAEKLVK

>member
-1 MFDAKTLDAW
+1 MQFPNPFKK
-11 LMHIEVLHSKPID
+11 EKPA
-24 LGLDRMKTMVERMGL
+24 E
-39 DFSSRTVIT
+39 
-48 VGGTNGK
+48 
-55 GSTCAML
+55 
-62 ESIYRAAGYTTGMH
+62 
-76 TSPHLIRLNER
+76 
-87 CVVNGRE
+87 
-94 VDDERLMD
+94 
-102 AFRAVEK
+102 
-109 ARGDMTLSY
+109 
-118 FEYTALAI
+118 
-126 LRIFRED
+126 
-133 ELDVVI
+133 
-139 LEIGLGGRLDAI
+139 
-151 NTIDSNA
+151 
-158 AVISTIGIDHVAFL
+158 
-172 GNTREAI
+172 
-179 GLEKAHIY
+179 
-187 RPGCPAVCA
+187 
-196 DADVPATVRN
+196 
-206 HVEQI
+206 
-211 GAKRLFAG
+211 
-219 EDWTVTVKENGTF
+219 
-232 TFAQGATLFE
+232 
-242 DLPEPALAGVNQ
+242 
-254 YRNAGGVLSVIAS
+254 
-267 LMDRVPV
+267 
-274 TLDDIRTGL
+274 
-283 RQVRLTARFELITT
+283 
-297 DPVPTVIDVGHNP
+297 
-310 QAAEVLLTN
+310 QAAEAPRIEPQLGGEGGEPSPWDVREDTPAFN
-319 VVRSRR
+319 VV
-325 PGEHTI
+325 GEEKPLVEPERAAEPVPESVQTPVYSPAAPAASADPVAPAPESAPRGSLFVEPKAPQPAAKI
-331 AVCGMLADKDMAG
+331 EPRLA
-344 VTHILADA
+344 
-352 FDEWHVASLTGPRAA
+352 PRAA
-367 TAAQLHEA
+367 DAAPETRLVIGEIGSAPSPEA
-375 MLTAGVEPGRIHEH
+375 PRRPAPEPE
-389 ADVAQALAA
+389 A
-398 ARESA
+398 
-403 VKIAGGAESGAEQA
+403 
-417 VRIVVFGSFVTVTAA
+417 AA

-611 TSSERNAEKLVR
+611 TSSERNAEKLVK

-629 YPAYKVSVSQKA
+629 YPAYQVSVSQKA

>member
-1 MFDAKTLDAW
+1 MQFPNPFKK
-11 LMHIEVLHSKPID
+11 EKPA
-24 LGLDRMKTMVERMGL
+24 E
-39 DFSSRTVIT
+39 
-48 VGGTNGK
+48 
-55 GSTCAML
+55 
-62 ESIYRAAGYTTGMH
+62 
-76 TSPHLIRLNER
+76 
-87 CVVNGRE
+87 
-94 VDDERLMD
+94 
-102 AFRAVEK
+102 
-109 ARGDMTLSY
+109 
-118 FEYTALAI
+118 
-126 LRIFRED
+126 
-133 ELDVVI
+133 
-139 LEIGLGGRLDAI
+139 
-151 NTIDSNA
+151 
-158 AVISTIGIDHVAFL
+158 
-172 GNTREAI
+172 
-179 GLEKAHIY
+179 
-187 RPGCPAVCA
+187 
-196 DADVPATVRN
+196 
-206 HVEQI
+206 
-211 GAKRLFAG
+211 
-219 EDWTVTVKENGTF
+219 
-232 TFAQGATLFE
+232 
-242 DLPEPALAGVNQ
+242 
-254 YRNAGGVLSVIAS
+254 
-267 LMDRVPV
+267 
-274 TLDDIRTGL
+274 
-283 RQVRLTARFELITT
+283 
-297 DPVPTVIDVGHNP
+297 
-310 QAAEVLLTN
+310 QAAEAPRIEPQLGGEGGEPSPWDVREDPPAFN
-319 VVRSRR
+319 VV
-325 PGEHTI
+325 GEEKSLVEPERAAEPVSESVQTPVYSPVAPAASADPVAPAPESAPRGSLFVESKAPQPAAKI
-331 AVCGMLADKDMAG
+331 EPRLA
-344 VTHILADA
+344 
-352 FDEWHVASLTGPRAA
+352 PRAA
-367 TAAQLHEA
+367 DAAPETRLVIGEIGSAPSPEA
-375 MLTAGVEPGRIHEH
+375 PRRPAPEPE
-389 ADVAQALAA
+389 A
-398 ARESA
+398 
-403 VKIAGGAESGAEQA
+403 
-417 VRIVVFGSFVTVTAA
+417 AA
-432 PAGDEEPTGKKRL
+432 PAEDEEPTGKKRL

-611 TSSERNAEKLVR
+611 TSSERNAEKLVK

>member
-1 MFDAKTLDAW
+1 MQFPNPFKK
-11 LMHIEVLHSKPID
+11 EKPA
-24 LGLDRMKTMVERMGL
+24 E
-39 DFSSRTVIT
+39 
-48 VGGTNGK
+48 
-55 GSTCAML
+55 
-62 ESIYRAAGYTTGMH
+62 
-76 TSPHLIRLNER
+76 
-87 CVVNGRE
+87 
-94 VDDERLMD
+94 
-102 AFRAVEK
+102 
-109 ARGDMTLSY
+109 
-118 FEYTALAI
+118 
-126 LRIFRED
+126 
-133 ELDVVI
+133 
-139 LEIGLGGRLDAI
+139 
-151 NTIDSNA
+151 
-158 AVISTIGIDHVAFL
+158 
-172 GNTREAI
+172 
-179 GLEKAHIY
+179 
-187 RPGCPAVCA
+187 
-196 DADVPATVRN
+196 
-206 HVEQI
+206 
-211 GAKRLFAG
+211 
-219 EDWTVTVKENGTF
+219 
-232 TFAQGATLFE
+232 
-242 DLPEPALAGVNQ
+242 
-254 YRNAGGVLSVIAS
+254 
-267 LMDRVPV
+267 
-274 TLDDIRTGL
+274 
-283 RQVRLTARFELITT
+283 
-297 DPVPTVIDVGHNP
+297 
-310 QAAEVLLTN
+310 QAAEAPRIEPQLGGEGGEPSPWDVREDPPAFN
-319 VVRSRR
+319 VV
-325 PGEHTI
+325 GEEKPLVEPERAAEPVPESVQTPVYSPAAPAASADPVAPAPESAPRGSLFVEPKAPQPAAKI
-331 AVCGMLADKDMAG
+331 EPRLA
-344 VTHILADA
+344 
-352 FDEWHVASLTGPRAA
+352 PRAA
-367 TAAQLHEA
+367 DAAPETRLVIGEIGSAPSPEA
-375 MLTAGVEPGRIHEH
+375 PRRPAPEPE
-389 ADVAQALAA
+389 AA
-398 ARESA
+398 AS
-403 VKIAGGAESGAEQA
+403 
-417 VRIVVFGSFVTVTAA
+417 
-432 PAGDEEPTGKKRL
+432 AGDEEPTGKKRL

>member
-1 MFDAKTLDAW
+1 MQFPNPFKK
-11 LMHIEVLHSKPID
+11 EKPA
-24 LGLDRMKTMVERMGL
+24 E
-39 DFSSRTVIT
+39 
-48 VGGTNGK
+48 
-55 GSTCAML
+55 
-62 ESIYRAAGYTTGMH
+62 
-76 TSPHLIRLNER
+76 
-87 CVVNGRE
+87 
-94 VDDERLMD
+94 
-102 AFRAVEK
+102 
-109 ARGDMTLSY
+109 
-118 FEYTALAI
+118 
-126 LRIFRED
+126 
-133 ELDVVI
+133 
-139 LEIGLGGRLDAI
+139 
-151 NTIDSNA
+151 
-158 AVISTIGIDHVAFL
+158 
-172 GNTREAI
+172 
-179 GLEKAHIY
+179 
-187 RPGCPAVCA
+187 
-196 DADVPATVRN
+196 
-206 HVEQI
+206 
-211 GAKRLFAG
+211 
-219 EDWTVTVKENGTF
+219 
-232 TFAQGATLFE
+232 
-242 DLPEPALAGVNQ
+242 
-254 YRNAGGVLSVIAS
+254 
-267 LMDRVPV
+267 
-274 TLDDIRTGL
+274 
-283 RQVRLTARFELITT
+283 
-297 DPVPTVIDVGHNP
+297 
-310 QAAEVLLTN
+310 QAAEAPRIEPQLGGEGGEPSPWDVREDPPAFN
-319 VVRSRR
+319 VV
-325 PGEHTI
+325 GEEKPLVEPERAAEPVPESVQTPVYSPAAPAASADPVAPAPESAPRGSLFVEPKAPQPAAKI
-331 AVCGMLADKDMAG
+331 EPRLA
-344 VTHILADA
+344 
-352 FDEWHVASLTGPRAA
+352 PRAA
-367 TAAQLHEA
+367 DAAPETRLVIGEIGSAPSPEA
-375 MLTAGVEPGRIHEH
+375 PRRPAPEPE
-389 ADVAQALAA
+389 A
-398 ARESA
+398 
-403 VKIAGGAESGAEQA
+403 
-417 VRIVVFGSFVTVTAA
+417 AA

-534 GDVDVTANGAAAEQ
+534 GDVDVTVNGAAAEQ

>member
-1 MFDAKTLDAW
+1 MQFPNPFKK
-11 LMHIEVLHSKPID
+11 EKPA
-24 LGLDRMKTMVERMGL
+24 E
-39 DFSSRTVIT
+39 
-48 VGGTNGK
+48 
-55 GSTCAML
+55 
-62 ESIYRAAGYTTGMH
+62 
-76 TSPHLIRLNER
+76 
-87 CVVNGRE
+87 
-94 VDDERLMD
+94 
-102 AFRAVEK
+102 
-109 ARGDMTLSY
+109 
-118 FEYTALAI
+118 
-126 LRIFRED
+126 
-133 ELDVVI
+133 
-139 LEIGLGGRLDAI
+139 
-151 NTIDSNA
+151 
-158 AVISTIGIDHVAFL
+158 
-172 GNTREAI
+172 
-179 GLEKAHIY
+179 
-187 RPGCPAVCA
+187 
-196 DADVPATVRN
+196 
-206 HVEQI
+206 
-211 GAKRLFAG
+211 
-219 EDWTVTVKENGTF
+219 
-232 TFAQGATLFE
+232 
-242 DLPEPALAGVNQ
+242 
-254 YRNAGGVLSVIAS
+254 
-267 LMDRVPV
+267 
-274 TLDDIRTGL
+274 
-283 RQVRLTARFELITT
+283 
-297 DPVPTVIDVGHNP
+297 
-310 QAAEVLLTN
+310 QAAEAPRIEPQLGGEGGEPSPWDVREDPPAFN
-319 VVRSRR
+319 VVGEEKPLVEPERAAEPVPESVQTPVYSPAAPAASADPVAPAPESAPRSSLFVEPKAPQPAAKIEPR
-325 PGEHTI
+325 
-331 AVCGMLADKDMAG
+331 LA
-344 VTHILADA
+344 
-352 FDEWHVASLTGPRAA
+352 PRAA
-367 TAAQLHEA
+367 DAAPETRLVIGEIGSAPSPEA
-375 MLTAGVEPGRIHEH
+375 PRRPAPEPE
-389 ADVAQALAA
+389 A
-398 ARESA
+398 
-403 VKIAGGAESGAEQA
+403 
-417 VRIVVFGSFVTVTAA
+417 AA

>member
-1 MFDAKTLDAW
+1 MQFPNPFKK
-11 LMHIEVLHSKPID
+11 EKPA
-24 LGLDRMKTMVERMGL
+24 E
-39 DFSSRTVIT
+39 
-48 VGGTNGK
+48 
-55 GSTCAML
+55 
-62 ESIYRAAGYTTGMH
+62 
-76 TSPHLIRLNER
+76 
-87 CVVNGRE
+87 
-94 VDDERLMD
+94 
-102 AFRAVEK
+102 
-109 ARGDMTLSY
+109 
-118 FEYTALAI
+118 
-126 LRIFRED
+126 
-133 ELDVVI
+133 
-139 LEIGLGGRLDAI
+139 
-151 NTIDSNA
+151 
-158 AVISTIGIDHVAFL
+158 
-172 GNTREAI
+172 
-179 GLEKAHIY
+179 
-187 RPGCPAVCA
+187 
-196 DADVPATVRN
+196 
-206 HVEQI
+206 
-211 GAKRLFAG
+211 
-219 EDWTVTVKENGTF
+219 
-232 TFAQGATLFE
+232 
-242 DLPEPALAGVNQ
+242 
-254 YRNAGGVLSVIAS
+254 
-267 LMDRVPV
+267 
-274 TLDDIRTGL
+274 
-283 RQVRLTARFELITT
+283 
-297 DPVPTVIDVGHNP
+297 
-310 QAAEVLLTN
+310 QAAEAPRIEPQLGGEGGEPPPWDVREDPPAFN
-319 VVRSRR
+319 VV
-325 PGEHTI
+325 GEEKPLVEPERAAEPVPESVQAPVYSPAAPAASAAPVAPAPAPESAPRGSLFVEPKAPQPAAKI
-331 AVCGMLADKDMAG
+331 EPRLA
-344 VTHILADA
+344 
-352 FDEWHVASLTGPRAA
+352 PRAA
-367 TAAQLHEA
+367 DAAPETRLVIGEIGSAPSPEA
-375 MLTAGVEPGRIHEH
+375 PRRPAPEPE
-389 ADVAQALAA
+389 A
-398 ARESA
+398 
-403 VKIAGGAESGAEQA
+403 
-417 VRIVVFGSFVTVTAA
+417 AA